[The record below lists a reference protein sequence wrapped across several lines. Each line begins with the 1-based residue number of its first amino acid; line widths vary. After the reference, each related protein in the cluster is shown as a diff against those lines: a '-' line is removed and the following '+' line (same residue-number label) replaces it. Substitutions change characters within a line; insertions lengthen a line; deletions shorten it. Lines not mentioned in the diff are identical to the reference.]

1 MSAHTALM
9 ALEAR
14 TESKYEE
21 GNEKSY
27 ASIVDGFGSSSWLDA
42 RGFEGFESQFSE
54 VASLPRITTWGF
66 TGSDQTV
73 VSDLHSFDFRGVQT
87 AGVVSTGSWSSPCSD
102 DLSFDLQAHRVL
114 GFDALDYIPS
124 QSLTLK
130 GIDNGDAFIEVDHT
144 WTVEEQVSASQNKGA
159 PQKRIYSFEDGS
171 VVDGLRYETNHN
183 KSGNRNGGVDA
194 SWAVEISITAD
205 RHAHI
210 FSQDNGLEWS
220 HS

>member
-27 ASIVDGFGSSSWLDA
+27 ASIVDGFGGSSWLDA

-66 TGSDQTV
+66 TGADQTV
-73 VSDLHSFDFRGVQT
+73 VSDLHSFDFRGMQT

-102 DLSFDLQAHRVL
+102 DLSFDLQTHRVL

-124 QSLTLK
+124 QSLTLQ

-159 PQKRIYSFEDGS
+159 PQKRIYSLEDGS
-171 VVDGLRYETNHN
+171 VVDGLCYETNHN

>member
-1 MSAHTALM
+1 MSAQTALM
-9 ALEAR
+9 DLETRA
-14 TESKYEE
+14 ESKYEE
-21 GNEKSY
+21 GNEKRY
-27 ASIVDGFGSSSWLDA
+27 ASIVDGFGSRSWLDV

-54 VASLPRITTWGF
+54 VASLPRITAWGF
-66 TGSDQTV
+66 TGTDQAV
-73 VSDLHSFDFRGVQT
+73 VSDLHSFNFRGMQT
-87 AGVVSTGSWSSPCSD
+87 SGVVSTGSWSSPGSD
-102 DLSFDLQAHRVL
+102 DLSFDLQTHGVL
-114 GFDALDYIPS
+114 GFDAFDYVPS